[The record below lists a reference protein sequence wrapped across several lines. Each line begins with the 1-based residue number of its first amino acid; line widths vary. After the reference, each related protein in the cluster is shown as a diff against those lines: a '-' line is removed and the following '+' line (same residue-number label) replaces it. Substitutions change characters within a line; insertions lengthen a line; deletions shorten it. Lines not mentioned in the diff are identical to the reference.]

1 MDIELVR
8 GLSLERKY
16 CKIMVKILIIEDDVS
31 FRNVLVQMLEK
42 AGYEVEQAG
51 DGNRALSIC
60 ESFIPDLVITDIIMP
75 DKEGLETI
83 QELIIKLPGIKIIA
97 MSGGGRFGPDSYL
110 PLAKKLG
117 AKCTLQKPFM
127 RDELMNAIEEVLT
140 ED

>member
-1 MDIELVR
+1 M
-8 GLSLERKY
+8 S
-16 CKIMVKILIIEDDVS
+16 KILIIEDDNS
-31 FRNVLVQMLEK
+31 FRNVLVQMLVKVNHDVRE
-42 AGYEVEQAG
+42 AG

-60 ESFIPDLVITDIIMP
+60 DSFEPDLVLTDIIMP

-83 QELIIKLPGIKIIA
+83 QELIAKFPHIKIIA

-117 AKCTLQKPFM
+117 ARRTLQKPFM
-127 RDELMNAIEEVLT
+127 RDELLSAISEVLA